1 MAVSNNIKE
10 FRESK
15 GICQESLASA
25 TGYSTKTIGRVE
37 RGINAPSAEFIL
49 RISKYFN
56 MLVEDLFLVEE

>member
-10 FRESK
+10 IRESK
-15 GICQESLASA
+15 EICQERLASA

-56 MLVEDLFLVEE
+56 MLVKDLFHVEE